1 VLPLLPATTPPAV
14 YKAVC
19 KRSNEIVVL
28 KSYQLSSICE
38 LYQHQIFREVGL
50 HAALAHEN
58 VVQLSAAFQVR
69 LSSDVYSK
77 MLKFMTCKQPYMFV
91 RNGTLVLLFEPGRRC
106 A

>member
-1 VLPLLPATTPPAV
+1 M

-28 KSYQLSSICE
+28 KSYQLSAICE

-50 HAALAHEN
+50 HASLAHEN

-69 LSSDVYSK
+69 D
-77 MLKFMTCKQPYMFV
+77 MMTYL
-91 RNGTLVLLFEPGRRC
+91 G
-106 A
+106 

>member
-1 VLPLLPATTPPAV
+1 V

-50 HAALAHEN
+50 HACLAHEN

-69 LSSDVYSK
+69 GVAFRRL
-77 MLKFMTCKQPYMFV
+77 FV
-91 RNGTLVLLFEPGRRC
+91 DLRVHNH
-106 A
+106 